1 MDIHLLR
8 VLFIIS
14 WLVMYVSDSV
24 FNLVNMLETAECRL
38 AGSPHS
44 HTEANAILIRL
55 KHHDTVFYLCARNQ
69 HQTHN

>member
-1 MDIHLLR
+1 
-8 VLFIIS
+8 
-14 WLVMYVSDSV
+14 MYVSDSV
-24 FNLVNMLETAECRL
+24 FNLVNMLETAECLL

-44 HTEANAILIRL
+44 HTEANAILICP

>member
-1 MDIHLLR
+1 
-8 VLFIIS
+8 
-14 WLVMYVSDSV
+14 MYMSDSV

-44 HTEANAILIRL
+44 HTEANAILICP